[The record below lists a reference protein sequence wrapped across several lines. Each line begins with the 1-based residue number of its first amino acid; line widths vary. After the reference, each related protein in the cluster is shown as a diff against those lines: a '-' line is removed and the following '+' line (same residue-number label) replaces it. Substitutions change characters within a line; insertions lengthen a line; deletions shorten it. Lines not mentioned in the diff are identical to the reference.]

1 MGMSISCVSV
11 LAMIRTTRPRPS
23 ALGALGL
30 GLSVALLA
38 ACADGGSTA
47 APADPA
53 TTTGTPTASAAT
65 EVATAKPRLVLTYDG
80 GVQVLDADTL
90 ELVADLPLDGFNRV
104 NAAGDNRNVL
114 VSTTGGFRVLDAGT
128 WSEPHGDHAH
138 SYTADPVLTDVV
150 WSAEKPG
157 HAVPHEGRTALFD
170 DGTGTITVL
179 DSGAVAD
186 PDADARTLTT
196 PSAHHG
202 VAVELTDGT
211 LVVSEGTEEARTGI
225 RVLDADGHE
234 VTASDQCPGV
244 HGEAVAA
251 DEAVVIGCE
260 DGAVLYAGGTIQ
272 KVAAPDAYGRI
283 GNQAGT
289 EASPI
294 VLGDYKSDP
303 DAELERPTRVS
314 LIDTRDASLRLVDLP
329 SSYTF
334 RSLARGEDGEALV
347 LGTDGALHV
356 IDPESGTLVRSIPVV
371 DAWEE
376 PDEWQSPRPAVTV
389 LDGTAYVTD
398 PAANAV
404 HAVDV
409 VTGEVWLSATLEVT
423 PNEITGVS
431 GAVDAHDEHAD
442 DEHAHEEHAH
452 EDEAGHTD

>member
-1 MGMSISCVSV
+1 MNH
-11 LAMIRTTRPRPS
+11 TPTRPR

-30 GLSVALLA
+30 GLSLALLA
-38 ACADGGSTA
+38 ACADTGSGSGDA
-47 APADPA
+47 APAGDP
-53 TTTGTPTASAAT
+53 TTDAAPAAT

-80 GVQVLDADTL
+80 GIQVLDADTL
-90 ELVADLPLDGFNRV
+90 EVVADLPLEGFNRV
-104 NAAGDNRNVL
+104 NAAGDNRHVM

-128 WSEPHGDHAH
+128 WSEPHGDHSH
-138 SYTADPVLTDVV
+138 SYTSDPVLTDVT

-157 HAVPHEGRTALFD
+157 HVVPHEGRTALFD

-179 DSGAVAD
+179 DSGEVG
-186 PDADARTLTT
+186 DAGAEVRELTT

-202 VAVELTDGT
+202 VAVELADGT
-211 LVVSEGTEEARTGI
+211 LVVSEGTEDARTGI
-225 RVLDADGHE
+225 RVLDAEGTE
-234 VTASDQCPGV
+234 VAASAECPGV

-260 DGAVLYAGGTIQ
+260 DGAVVYAGGSIQ

-334 RSLARGEDGEALV
+334 RSLARGDDGEALV
-347 LGTDGALHV
+347 LGTDGSLHV

-423 PNEITGVS
+423 PNELTTAS
-431 GAVDAHDEHAD
+431 GQVDPHAPGDHDHAGEHD
-442 DEHAHEEHAH
+442 EHAH
-452 EDEAGHTD
+452 EDEHTD

>member
-1 MGMSISCVSV
+1 
-11 LAMIRTTRPRPS
+11 MIRTTRPRPS

-47 APADPA
+47 APAAGPTSTTDAA
-53 TTTGTPTASAAT
+53 TDTAAPT

-90 ELVADLPLDGFNRV
+90 EVVADLPLDGFNRV
-104 NAAGDNRNVL
+104 NAAGDNRHVL
-114 VSTTGGFRVLDAGT
+114 VSTTGGFQVLDAGT

-138 SYTADPVLTDVV
+138 SYTSDPVLTDVV
-150 WSAEKPG
+150 WAAEKPG
-157 HAVPHEGRTALFD
+157 HVVPHEGRTALFD
-170 DGTGTITVL
+170 DGTGAITVL
-179 DSGAVAD
+179 GSGEVG
-186 PDADARTLTT
+186 DADAEVRTLST

-211 LVVSEGTEEARTGI
+211 LVVSEGTEDARTGI
-225 RVLDADGHE
+225 RVLDAAGAE
-234 VTASDQCPGV
+234 VAASDRCPGV

-260 DGAVLYAGGTIQ
+260 DGAVVYAGGSIQ

-283 GNQAGT
+283 GNQAGS

-303 DAELERPTRVS
+303 DAELERPTRIS

-398 PAANAV
+398 PATNAV

-423 PNEITGVS
+423 PNELTAVS
-431 GAVDAHDEHAD
+431 GAVDAHAAHDDHDHADEHGD
-442 DEHAHEEHAH
+442 HEDEHDEHAH

>member
-1 MGMSISCVSV
+1 MKLTPS
-11 LAMIRTTRPRPS
+11 RPR

-30 GLSVALLA
+30 GLSLALLA
-38 ACADGGSTA
+38 ACAGTDSGSGTA
-47 APADPA
+47 APAADP
-53 TTTGTPTASAAT
+53 TTDAAPAAT

-90 ELVADLPLDGFNRV
+90 EVVADLPLEGFNRV
-104 NAAGDNRNVL
+104 NAAGDNRHVM
-114 VSTTGGFRVLDAGT
+114 VSTAGGFRVLDAGT

-138 SYTADPVLTDVV
+138 AYTSDPVLTDVT

-157 HAVPHEGRTALFD
+157 HVVPHEGRTALFD

-179 DSGAVAD
+179 DSGEVG
-186 PDADARTLTT
+186 DADAEVRELTT

-202 VAVELTDGT
+202 VAVELADGT
-211 LVVSEGTEEARTGI
+211 LVVSEGTEDARTGI
-225 RVLDADGHE
+225 RVLDAEGTE
-234 VTASDQCPGV
+234 VAASAECPGV

-260 DGAVLYAGGTIQ
+260 DGAVVYAGGSIQ
-272 KVAAPDAYGRI
+272 KVTAPDAYGRI

-334 RSLARGEDGEALV
+334 RSLARGDDGEALV

-423 PNEITGVS
+423 PNELTTAS
-431 GAVDAHDEHAD
+431 GQVAAHTDHD
-442 DEHAHEEHAH
+442 HDHTDEHAHEDA
-452 EDEAGHTD
+452 HTD